1 MFCNCPSNCTK
12 CTWLQET
19 SSILFALQTFA
30 RVICADGSIYRS
42 DFVRTRRWTFAL
54 HSIRGARSAGVFRPD
69 KSRCKKGRLLR
80 DVARCFKMFQET
92 ERFLGVLM
100 SMPETSRD
108 ILRCYSL
115 LWPRPGGRKAEG
127 LQADLLYAWCAA

>member
-1 MFCNCPSNCTK
+1 MDRFI
-12 CTWLQET
+12 EV
-19 SSILFALQTFA
+19 ILFGQGDGRLRYIPSEELAAQVCFA
-30 RVICADGSIYRS
+30 RTNLDA
-42 DFVRTRRWTFAL
+42 
-54 HSIRGARSAGVFRPD
+54 
-69 KSRCKKGRLLR
+69 KKG
-80 DVARCFKMFQET
+80 DCCEMFQDVS
-92 ERFLGVLM
+92 RNRKVLGVLM